1 MRKSYKEQ
9 GLILRYFAP
18 QSPQRVEPIAFS
30 LSSMRG
36 MLCQAFL
43 KVRHPADFILLNK
56 EQSTLLYSQDCIK
69 VMDTQHRNQ
78 LEEVIIVI
86 SAHPEMSPATI
97 NGELKD
103 NWQKYH

>member
-1 MRKSYKEQ
+1 M
-9 GLILRYFAP
+9 
-18 QSPQRVEPIAFS
+18 EPIAFS

-43 KVRHPADFILLNK
+43 KIRHPADFILLNK

-78 LEEVIIVI
+78 LEKVIIVI
-86 SAHPEMSPATI
+86 SARPEMSPATI
-97 NGELKD
+97 NVELED
-103 NWQKYH
+103 NQQKYD